1 MTGVEL
7 QLGRY
12 REIERATKVLL
23 DLLIFWSQLGQPGH
37 SRLPLTLWYGCP
49 SSDLTNGSGEP
60 ITEILGGPDLF
71 INKGSTINLTCLVKF
86 APEPP
91 PAMLWSHKRE
101 STITVNVY
109 VTRVIHLNY
118 LCSLRM
124 INCVY
129 LRYVNSGFAHPLVGQ
144 SDPLTGH
151 AGPLTLQAGSYT
163 GHANIHIEHASPITR
178 HDCPYTVHSGPLTRH
193 TDSYTGHAS
202 PHIGDATPLHSL
214 DTIALKNRHSDPSL
228 DMLSYS
234 LGTSTYLLGTL
245 ARSLDSLAYSLATVA
260 YSQYIL
266 AHSLDTLAHSMD
278 NLAYSLATV
287 AYSLDTLAHS
297 LYILAHSLDTL
308 AHSLD
313 TLAHSLGKL
322 AHSLDTLAR
331 SLGNLAYSL
340 ATVAHSMDTLAH
352 SLDTLAHLQDTR
364 VHSIHTLD
372 YSLDMLHTY
381 KNPSLLPGT
390 LVINFD
396 SPRGGISLV
405 TEKGPV
411 TTSRLLI
418 QKAIP
423 TDTGLYTCDPS
434 NANPASVTV
443 HILNGE
449 HPAAMHHGKATTL
462 RCPPPSALVVIAT
475 WMLVIHEI

>member
-1 MTGVEL
+1 MD
-7 QLGRY
+7 

-23 DLLIFWSQLGQPGH
+23 DLLVFWS
-37 SRLPLTLWYGCP
+37 PL
-49 SSDLTNGSGEP
+49 EP

-101 STITVNVY
+101 VKEGFENHIDRCWDRRLNPGAPAQKSDTLPLDRQSTITVNVY
-109 VTRVIHLNY
+109 VTRVIHLSY

-124 INCVY
+124 IHCVD
-129 LRYVNSGFAHPLVGQ
+129 LRYLKSGFTHPLVGQ

-151 AGPLTLQAGSYT
+151 AGPLTSQAGSYT
-163 GHANIHIEHASPITR
+163 GHASIHTEHTSPITK
-178 HDCPYTVHSGPLTRH
+178 HDCPYTGHSGPLTRH
-193 TDSYTGHAS
+193 TDSYTGHAG
-202 PHIGDATPLHSL
+202 PHIGDATPLHSP
-214 DTIALKNRHSDPSL
+214 DTMALTIDILTPSL
-228 DMLSYS
+228 DMSYS
-234 LGTSTYLLGTL
+234 LGIGSSPASSELGVLTL
-245 ARSLDSLAYSLATVA
+245 QL
-260 YSQYIL
+260 
-266 AHSLDTLAHSMD
+266 TLP
-278 NLAYSLATV
+278 TP
-287 AYSLDTLAHS
+287 
-297 LYILAHSLDTL
+297 
-308 AHSLD
+308 
-313 TLAHSLGKL
+313 
-322 AHSLDTLAR
+322 
-331 SLGNLAYSL
+331 
-340 ATVAHSMDTLAH
+340 
-352 SLDTLAHLQDTR
+352 
-364 VHSIHTLD
+364 
-372 YSLDMLHTY
+372 
-381 KNPSLLPGT
+381 PSWDEQVNQEGERADPFR
-390 LVINFD
+390 VINFD